1 MGGTLPLAAIC
12 TTSHTRPASCGEW
25 YVHGISS
32 LHLHLSLPPS
42 FLPSITHTSVDA
54 TADNG
59 RKGRLLNH
67 SRTSANVVTKLM
79 EVDDKPYL
87 CLVAT
92 RDISVGEELEYDY
105 GERNKEALDSHP
117 WLAT

>member
-1 MGGTLPLAAIC
+1 MYM
-12 TTSHTRPASCGEW
+12 
-25 YVHGISS
+25 YVCLQYCSVDVCLQYCS
-32 LHLHLSLPPS
+32 VDVCLQYC
-42 FLPSITHTSVDA
+42 SVDA

-67 SRTSANVVTKLM
+67 SRNSANVVTKLL

-87 CLVAT
+87 CLIAA
-92 RDISVGEELEYDY
+92 RDISVGEQLEYDY
-105 GERNKEALDSHP
+105 GERDKETLVSHP